1 MYYIS
6 IPVSYR
12 KSKYSKVLNGDVH
25 EMSMGP
31 SCRKNWGRIDWHSRD
46 VPWTSVRHGFQLTN
60 KLNLLW
66 QVTQDFIANVSG
78 EKFSKQYSGEKHNLN
93 RNMTCCV

>member
-1 MYYIS
+1 
-6 IPVSYR
+6 
-12 KSKYSKVLNGDVH
+12 
-25 EMSMGP
+25 MGA
-31 SCRKNWGRIDWHSRD
+31 STRCLWDLVAGRIGDDLIGRSRD